1 MKKHPVIKS
10 SSLLAIAC
18 TECLQS
24 ELLRGL
30 LFGLSRPTVEV
41 HSTLHNLKEC
51 VRFRT
56 STKKQL
62 TRLICFA
69 DLLSACFSARKIT
82 TFLQIKAVSPKKTRK
97 NKENDKQ

>member
-18 TECLQS
+18 TECMQS

-30 LFGLSRPTVEV
+30 LSGISRPTVEV
-41 HSTLHNLKEC
+41 HRTLHYLMCNIWNVYGL
-51 VRFRT
+51 F
-56 STKKQL
+56 
-62 TRLICFA
+62 
-69 DLLSACFSARKIT
+69 ARKIT

-97 NKENDKQ
+97 NKENNKQ